1 MKVSEEEKTE
11 VEKAMEKDCIILFT
25 VSEVLTAVK
34 DVLQQGHP
42 GWFERS
48 YEGADHLTMKID
60 TKCRGPVCATYST
73 FTNRC
78 GLT

>member
-1 MKVSEEEKTE
+1 MSEEEKNP

-25 VSEVLTAVK
+25 VNEVLGAMKNVI
-34 DVLQQGHP
+34 GYSRP
-42 GWFERS
+42 GWFNDGVSTSDGPTLE
-48 YEGADHLTMKID
+48 ID
-60 TKCRGPVCATYST
+60 VKCRGPACATYNV

>member
-1 MKVSEEEKTE
+1 MSDEEKTE

-25 VSEVLTAVK
+25 VNEVLDAMK
-34 DVLQQGHP
+34 DVIRWSKP
-42 GWFERS
+42 GWISETS
-48 YEGADHLTMKID
+48 DGPTLEID
-60 TKCRGPVCATYST
+60 TKCRGPACASYNV